1 MSNSILDRVFP
12 AGPQHQRHRR
22 VATGV
27 AAPEG
32 IARADSG
39 QHKRSIEALKTKWT
53 AVYTLEL
60 RGFTQKQIAEA
71 LGMSAQQ
78 ISNIT
83 LDSRYIEYREQHL
96 STLDQEFVAMKPLAF
111 RALRGGLSSPDENTA
126 LRASEQWF
134 KAANYGGFSK
144 HERPAVTTSAEDIAR
159 SLLNQVNI
167 QVNVHAPGTTVTAT
181 DGATVDGAESSES

>member
-12 AGPQHQRHRR
+12 AAPPHDHVTPDGRRGGPVKHL
-22 VATGV
+22 T
-27 AAPEG
+27 
-32 IARADSG
+32 
-39 QHKRSIEALKTKWT
+39 QHKGSSRHERIVTRWASI
-53 AVYTLEL
+53 YTLEL
-60 RGFTQKQIAEA
+60 RGLSQKQIAEA
-71 LGMSAQQ
+71 LNMSP
-78 ISNIT
+78 SGVGHIT
-83 LDSRYIEYREQHL
+83 TDPRYIEYREQHL
-96 STLDQEFVAMKPLAF
+96 SSLDQEFVAMKPLAF

-181 DGATVDGAESSES
+181 DGATVDGAEPSES